1 MRYNARYITTLAIL
15 TLPGTALTPAFAS
28 DAPDAPQPT
37 EKPAVEIELQ
47 TLATVTEEP
56 ALDTVDVEAVELPDA
71 DTAETGEADQVITYP
86 APAID
91 LMDRTTWPAIVVTPA
106 DGKVTHNPHFM
117 GDAPMGDDIVSPL
130 HAPDPVWQIQEA
142 LRGAEAGNWNGENLT
157 ALGAQP
163 VIATAQILAIPFRAV
178 IDNPLSK
185 ETSPK

>member
-1 MRYNARYITTLAIL
+1 MRYTTSYPTTLSIL
-15 TLPGTALTPAFAS
+15 ALLSTALTPAFAAEAPEAPAPDTETPAVTTDDPIMEPS
-28 DAPDAPQPT
+28 GLDPIDAPADAAET
-37 EKPAVEIELQ
+37 VE
-47 TLATVTEEP
+47 
-56 ALDTVDVEAVELPDA
+56 
-71 DTAETGEADQVITYP
+71 TAETGEADQVIAYP
-86 APAID
+86 APTID

-106 DGKVTHNPHFM
+106 SGKVTHHPHFM

-142 LRGAEAGNWNGENLT
+142 LRGAEAGNLNGENLT

>member
-1 MRYNARYITTLAIL
+1 MRNTTRYLTALAIL
-15 TLPGTALTPAFAS
+15 TLPGTALTPVLAS
-28 DAPDAPQPT
+28 DAPEAPQPT
-37 EKPAVEIELQ
+37 ETPAVEIELETPVIIEMQ
-47 TLATVTEEP
+47 PIDTP
-56 ALDTVDVEAVELPDA
+56 ADA
-71 DTAETGEADQVITYP
+71 AETAQADEIITYP
-86 APAID
+86 APTID

-117 GDAPMGDDIVSPL
+117 GDPPMGDDIVSPL

-142 LRGAEAGNWNGENLT
+142 LRGADAGNWNGENLT
-157 ALGAQP
+157 ALGVQP